1 MRSAQGR
8 EAEAVAEL
16 DALDA
21 AHGKHRPG
29 EYALKRVEPG
39 LPQPGGQAADASLDD
54 ALSLFEEGT
63 ALVKSCTKQLDTA
76 EQKVVRL
83 VKGADGT
90 PIETEFERDE

>member
-1 MRSAQGR
+1 MADKMTFEQSMLRLEEIVKTLEKG
-8 EAEAVAEL
+8 
-16 DALDA
+16 
-21 AHGKHRPG
+21 
-29 EYALKRVEPG
+29 
-39 LPQPGGQAADASLDD
+39 DASLDD

-83 VKGADGT
+83 VKGADGA

>member
-1 MRSAQGR
+1 MADKMTFEQSMLRLEEIVKTLEKG
-8 EAEAVAEL
+8 
-16 DALDA
+16 
-21 AHGKHRPG
+21 
-29 EYALKRVEPG
+29 
-39 LPQPGGQAADASLDD
+39 DASLDD